1 MITFDLET
9 KSHAD
14 LKKVGAWAYSE
25 HPTTDVICACWGIDD
40 QPIQEWWP
48 GKNDDNAM
56 PIDLFLALS
65 LGSEIEAHNVA
76 FEISIW
82 YNILATKY
90 CWDHPKVNQWRDTM
104 AVACYLGLPAA
115 LGNLSRVLGFGPK
128 NSFHAR
134 FITKYS
140 KLYLKTAKEE
150 IPDDDFKKIVA
161 ECVDDVR
168 REQSVGDVMGD
179 LPEAELEV
187 FQAELEINM
196 RGLYLDLDGIEAATE
211 VVDIR
216 TEEITKEFMELTGL
230 KPTQRDK
237 VMAWCAEEGVEL
249 ENLQAEYLKELLE
262 DGDLP
267 QGDIRHAIEL
277 RVAVN
282 KASTKKLDAMAR
294 QCGRDGRARFQVRY
308 HGAVT
313 GRGTGTGFQ
322 PLNLNRGFEDVA
334 PEQLVGDILYCD
346 PQWLDMVYGDAMD
359 AVAKAA
365 RHWIMADKGC
375 RIMAGD
381 FASIE
386 AVGLACLAGEDWKV
400 EAFQKKGPIYEIGAC
415 KIHNLGP
422 DAMIL
427 ARKDPKA
434 FKRKY
439 PSERQDGKTRELA
452 CGYQG
457 ALGAWLKF
465 DNSGRHTDAEII
477 AMVRGWR
484 NEHPAIVQFWWALD
498 EAAVAAVRHPDEAY
512 NVRQVSFQCQ
522 DEWLTMIL
530 PDGKRL
536 WYRDP
541 QIRAVMP
548 KWHTIAIAIA
558 SRLSQTEAET
568 LSESSEDYS
577 KKCLLGTCDCQP
589 RPQVTYMAQ
598 KEGQWKRVHSYGGK
612 WAENVTQAACRQV
625 MVAAVKRL
633 RAAGYPLV
641 LTVYDEAVAEVP
653 DGQGSLEEFR
663 AIMEESPGPWASE
676 WPIRAEVWEG
686 DRYRK

>member
-9 KSHAD
+9 KSEAD
-14 LKKVGAWAYSE
+14 LKKVGPWSYSE
-25 HPTTDVICACWGIDD
+25 HPSTDVICACWGIDD

-48 GKNDDNAM
+48 GKHDYDGGNWA
-56 PIDLFLALS
+56 PQDLLDAYRD
-65 LGSEIEAHNVA
+65 GHEIEAHNVA

-82 YNILATKY
+82 ANVLTKKY
-90 CWDHPKVNQWRDTM
+90 GWFKPDLKRWRDTM

-115 LGNLSRVLGFGPK
+115 LGNLARVLGFPPK
-128 NSFHAR
+128 DLEGNR
-134 FITKYS
+134 LITKYS
-140 KLYLKTAKEE
+140 KLYLKTAKST
-150 IPDDDFKKIVA
+150 IPEQDFRKFVNYCRHDVA
-161 ECVDDVR
+161 L
-168 REQSVGDVMGD
+168 EQAIGDYMSD
-179 LPEAELEV
+179 LPNEELEV

-196 RGLYLDLDGIEAATE
+196 RGLYLDLEGIEAATD
-211 VVDIR
+211 VVDQR
-216 TEEITKEFMELTGL
+216 TKEITKEFVELTGL

-249 ENLQAEYLKELLE
+249 DNLQAEYLKELLE
-262 DGDLP
+262 DEDLP
-267 QGDIRHAIEL
+267 QGNVRHAIEL
-277 RVAVN
+277 RIAVN

-294 QCGRDGRARFQVRY
+294 QSSLDGRARFQVRY
-308 HGAVT
+308 HGAIT

-322 PLNLNRGFEDVA
+322 PLNLTRGFEDVA
-334 PEQLVGDILYCD
+334 PQQLVRDILYRD
-346 PQWLDMVYGDAMD
+346 PKWLDTVYGDAMD
-359 AVAKAA
+359 AVAKAS
-365 RHWIMADKGC
+365 RHWIMAGKGY

-400 EAFQKKGPIYEIGAC
+400 EAFKNKEPIYELGAC
-415 KIHNLGP
+415 RIHNLP
-422 DAMIL
+422 SEAEQL
-427 ARKDPKA
+427 ARSDPKA

-439 PSERQDGKTRELA
+439 PKERQDGKTRELA

-465 DNSGRHTDAEII
+465 DNSGRHSDGEII
-477 AMVRGWR
+477 QMVRGWR
-484 NEHPAIVQFWWALD
+484 DEHPAIVNFWWALD
-498 EAAVAAVRHPDEAY
+498 EYAVAAVRHPSE
-512 NVRQVSFQCQ
+512 NFQVREIGFAME

-548 KWHTIAIAIA
+548 RYHDPAG
-558 SRLSQTEAET
+558 
-568 LSESSEDYS
+568 
-577 KKCLLGTCDCQP
+577 KCKGGCNCQP

-612 WAENVTQAACRQV
+612 WAENATQAASRQV

-653 DGQGSLEEFR
+653 IGQGSLEEFQ